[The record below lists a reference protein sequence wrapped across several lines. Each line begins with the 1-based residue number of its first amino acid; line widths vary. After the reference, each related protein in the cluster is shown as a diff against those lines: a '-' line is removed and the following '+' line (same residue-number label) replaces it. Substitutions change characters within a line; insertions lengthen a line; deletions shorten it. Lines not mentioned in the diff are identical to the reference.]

1 MSSKK
6 RMVMDE
12 HGFLG
17 VADGTKLVFI
27 MPPEILGYV
36 DQGAAALKTDRG
48 RILMA
53 TLVGEKIDTNAPIF
67 LEASLV
73 DPEQASADR
82 RGPLTFAVTIGGQKA
97 GLRLMATQHLNAR
110 PQGELLTVRVTVPSQ
125 KKGN

>member
-1 MSSKK
+1 
-6 RMVMDE
+6 MDE

-17 VADGTKLVFI
+17 VADGTKLEFI
-27 MPPEILGYV
+27 MPPELLGYV

-48 RILMA
+48 RVLMA
-53 TLVGEKIDTNAPIF
+53 TLVGEKIDTDAPIF

-73 DPEQASADR
+73 DPDQAAADGR
-82 RGPLTFAVTIGGQKA
+82 APLTFAVTVGGQKA

-125 KKGN
+125 KSN